1 MVFVNRLSTIPLH
14 QSRYMKK
21 IIAVLLLASPWLL
34 CRAQTAALPADT
46 NPLAMEFYQSGAVPF
61 EGLAATVK
69 DICKVSLRWQTTI
82 QPGESF
88 YVIERSINGSD
99 FVTIGVIK
107 NSAPGAYEYVD
118 DAPQRGKMYYR
129 VKMTS
134 GQSNL
139 YSTVVSVVISG
150 DVSCKFYPNPVDKAL
165 IIRSEWPLDLMIAD
179 KFGKPVISS
188 RLPAGLKIVDVST
201 LEPGIY
207 VITLFQKEPNRL
219 ITEKLVKK

>member
-1 MVFVNRLSTIPLH
+1 
-14 QSRYMKK
+14 MKK
-21 IIAVLLLASPWLL
+21 IIAVLLLASPWLF
-34 CRAQTAALPADT
+34 CRSQTAALPADT
-46 NPLAMEFYQSGAVPF
+46 NPLTMEFYQLGAVPF

-69 DICKVSLRWQTTI
+69 DISKVSLRWQTAA
-82 QPGESF
+82 QLSESF

-107 NSAPGAYEYVD
+107 NSEPGAYEYVD
-118 DAPQRGKMYYR
+118 DAPPRGKMYYR
-129 VKMTS
+129 VKITS
-134 GQSNL
+134 GQNSL
-139 YSTVVSVVISG
+139 YSTAVSVMISG

-165 IIRSEWPLDLMIAD
+165 IIRSEWPLDLVIAD